1 MVVDA
6 RDRQQLRERLE
17 ATLGERPA
25 EVLMENLFDEGA
37 AGVADRLGGWCWPP
51 SPLPDRSR
59 LFLRGAYAWEMA
71 SRMFSRA
78 ALRAGR
84 MAASIPNNPDTSR

>member
-37 AGVADRLGGWCWPP
+37 AGVGDRLGALDLRLVGMGER
-51 SPLPDRSR
+51 LDAVFR
-59 LFLRGAYAWEMA
+59 LFERRFDAMDQRFDAVVLYEPGDY
-71 SRMFSRA
+71 
-78 ALRAGR
+78 
-84 MAASIPNNPDTSR
+84 

>member
-37 AGVADRLGGWCWPP
+37 AGVADRLGAG
-51 SPLPDRSR
+51 
-59 LFLRGAYAWEMA
+59 
-71 SRMFSRA
+71 
-78 ALRAGR
+78 AGR
-84 MAASIPNNPDTSR
+84 PRPYL